1 MRTSRMKPSDR
12 TAQRSATR
20 KVSPRTITAA
30 VLGGLIVL
38 FAALNSQSVTIHWLV
53 STTQTPLFVVI
64 AACGLVGFAAGW
76 LVAHRASGRKSR

>member
-1 MRTSRMKPSDR
+1 MTTSDPTAPPSA
-12 TAQRSATR
+12 TTR

-53 STTQTPLFVVI
+53 TTTQTPLIVVI
-64 AACGLVGFAAGW
+64 ASCGLVGFAVGW
-76 LVAHRASGRKSR
+76 LVAHRAAGRRSR